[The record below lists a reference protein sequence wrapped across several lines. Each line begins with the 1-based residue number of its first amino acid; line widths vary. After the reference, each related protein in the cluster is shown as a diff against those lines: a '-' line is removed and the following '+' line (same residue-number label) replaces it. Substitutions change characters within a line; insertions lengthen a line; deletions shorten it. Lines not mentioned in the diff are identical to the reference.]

1 MRSSYFLELAN
12 FREVRIEDTELA
24 HLFKSSVC
32 RHIICV
38 CMDVLFYP

>member
-1 MRSSYFLELAN
+1 MRSSYFLELTDLK
-12 FREVRIEDTELA
+12 EVRREDTELA

-38 CMDVLFYP
+38 YMDVLFYP